1 MAQPSPTG
9 KTGRNGQR
17 LDAVHSGKRGFWP
30 ARDPSLTRV
39 AAFGAAKIGAVTAA
53 ISTFSTPR
61 ELGWMLGRRFFA
73 GGAGRVV
80 AQLNPELPWSE
91 GDTMVEAEAVDLLV
105 PRAATIPGSASST
118 STERSPARGFL
129 PAGPAT
135 WSRRIFPTCQ
145 A

>member
-73 GGAGRVV
+73 GGAGNVV
-80 AQLNPELPWSE
+80 PANISDLPGLIATGRLGIEIVLLQASGPDARRGAAQP
-91 GDTMVEAEAVDLLV
+91 
-105 PRAATIPGSASST
+105 
-118 STERSPARGFL
+118 
-129 PAGPAT
+129 
-135 WSRRIFPTCQ
+135 
-145 A
+145 